1 MATLKKRS
9 VSSEKKSC
17 WTFSLSTVEMYWK
30 YVVSAY
36 VTIADLNRMMKFMNL
51 LDMDAYKFMDEIFPR
66 LQLISLYV
74 NARCNEVLED
84 IDVIKSYILEND
96 SYGVVSE
103 ILPTINFDPN
113 QLKPAEIRRISEDVA
128 NKIKYNYIMVAKEP
142 IEEEYKKLS
151 DSDFYSVE
159 NEVNKMREIFSTT
172 LISIQNAHAATGG
185 MIRELNICSPE
196 AHDLMETIVAKAHR
210 PSATL
215 TTGIRQLNAILAGG
229 FQSGRLYTFLGNTGG
244 FKSGT
249 LLNMADQIRKFNPQL
264 TKEWPGKRKT
274 ILFITMEN
282 SIDETIERL
291 YDMYSPVWSSGIPGV
306 KNGAEISQLLHDEG
320 GFPYENEP
328 GIDIAFRYYQDMEIN
343 TNDLYNIMQEYDDQ
357 NREVICVVLD
367 YIKRINSPR
376 PWNGDERIRL
386 GYVSKELNNF
396 AKFFSIPVITAMQT
410 NREGN
415 TIIDAA
421 IREDKQD
428 VAKFLGASNI
438 GSSWAIMEDSD
449 WVCLINREIRHSDKQ
464 MFLTFKRLKIR
475 GKTDATV
482 ADYFNYP
489 FTNEKYIRLES
500 DVNEPFSKA
509 IRSLASDLE
518 AAPEMNPAV
527 TQNRPKLGGNG
538 KPKSAKEILSKV
550 GMDDM

>member
-1 MATLKKRS
+1 M
-9 VSSEKKSC
+9 
-17 WTFSLSTVEMYWK
+17 
-30 YVVSAY
+30 
-36 VTIADLNRMMKFMNL
+36 
-51 LDMDAYKFMDEIFPR
+51 
-66 LQLISLYV
+66 
-74 NARCNEVLED
+74 
-84 IDVIKSYILEND
+84 
-96 SYGVVSE
+96 
-103 ILPTINFDPN
+103 
-113 QLKPAEIRRISEDVA
+113 
-128 NKIKYNYIMVAKEP
+128 
-142 IEEEYKKLS
+142 
-151 DSDFYSVE
+151 
-159 NEVNKMREIFSTT
+159 
-172 LISIQNAHAATGG
+172 
-185 MIRELNICSPE
+185 
-196 AHDLMETIVAKAHR
+196 
-210 PSATL
+210 
-215 TTGIRQLNAILAGG
+215 
-229 FQSGRLYTFLGNTGG
+229 
-244 FKSGT
+244 
-249 LLNMADQIRKFNPQL
+249 
-264 TKEWPGKRKT
+264 
-274 ILFITMEN
+274 
-282 SIDETIERL
+282 
-291 YDMYSPVWSSGIPGV
+291 
-306 KNGAEISQLLHDEG
+306 
-320 GFPYENEP
+320 
-328 GIDIAFRYYQDMEIN
+328 
-343 TNDLYNIMQEYDDQ
+343 
-357 NREVICVVLD
+357 LD